1 MNLILLGAPGAGK
14 GTQSKLLQE
23 KWKIPQISTGDM
35 LRAAKQAKTPLGLQ
49 AETFMNAGKLVP
61 DEVVIGLIRER
72 LAAPDTARGFI
83 LDGFPRTV
91 AQAEALGGLL
101 KDLNRRLD
109 AVVNLEVPEAELV
122 ERLTGRR
129 TCSNC
134 GTGFHLVFSPPR
146 QAGFCDRCGGSLIQ
160 REDDQEATIRR
171 RLKVYLE
178 QTAPLVAY
186 YERAGLLKSA
196 SGIGSTGEVFGRLS
210 SIVDGLSIAG
220 ATG

>member
-49 AETFMNAGKLVP
+49 AESYMNAGKLVP

-72 LAAPDTARGFI
+72 LAQPDTREGFI

-91 AQAEALGGLL
+91 AQAEALGALL
-101 KDLNRRLD
+101 KELNRSLG
-109 AVVNLEVPEAELV
+109 AVVNLAVPEAELV

-129 TCSNC
+129 TCSKC
-134 GTGFHLVFSPPR
+134 GTGYHLHFSPPKR
-146 QAGFCDRCGGSLIQ
+146 EGVCDRCGGELIQ
-160 REDDQEATIRR
+160 REDDQEATIRK
-171 RLKVYLE
+171 RLKVYEE
-178 QTAPLVAY
+178 QTSPLVDY
-186 YERAGLLKSA
+186 YQRAGLLRESA
-196 SGIGSTGEVFGRLS
+196 GIGTTEEVFGRLVG
-210 SIVDGLSIAG
+210 ILEGLG
-220 ATG
+220 KR

>member
-23 KWKIPQISTGDM
+23 KWNIPQISTGDM
-35 LRAAKQAKTPLGLQ
+35 LRAAKQAKTPLGLK

-91 AQAEALGGLL
+91 AQAEALGDLL

-134 GTGFHLVFSPPR
+134 GTGFHLRFSPPR
-146 QAGFCDRCGGSLIQ
+146 QTGVCDRCGGSLIQ
-160 REDDQEATIRR
+160 REDDQEATIRL

-186 YERAGLLKSA
+186 YEKAGLLRGA
-196 SGIGSTGEVFGRLS
+196 SGIGSTEEVFARLS

>member
-23 KWKIPQISTGDM
+23 KWNIPQISTGDM
-35 LRAAKQAKTPLGLQ
+35 LRAAKQAKTPLGLK
-49 AETFMNAGKLVP
+49 AESFMNAGKLVP

-72 LAAPDTARGFI
+72 LAAPDTAGGFI

-129 TCSNC
+129 TCPNC

-146 QAGFCDRCGGSLIQ
+146 QAGVCDRCGGSLIQ

-178 QTAPLVAY
+178 QTAPLAAY
-186 YERAGLLKSA
+186 YERAGLLKGA
-196 SGIGSTGEVFGRLS
+196 SGIGSTEEVFARLS
-210 SIVDGLSIAG
+210 SIVDGLSK
-220 ATG
+220 

>member
-23 KWKIPQISTGDM
+23 KWNIPQISTGDM

-49 AETFMNAGKLVP
+49 AEIFMNAGKLVP

-72 LAAPDTARGFI
+72 LAAPDTAKGFI

-122 ERLTGRR
+122 ERLTGRW

-134 GTGFHLVFSPPR
+134 GTGFHLRFSPPK
-146 QAGFCDRCGGSLIQ
+146 QEGTCDRCGGGLIQ

-186 YERAGLLKSA
+186 YERAGQLKSLP
-196 SGIGSTGEVFGRLS
+196 GIGSTDEVFGKLS
-210 SIVDGLSIAG
+210 SIVDGLSK
-220 ATG
+220 

>member
-49 AETFMNAGKLVP
+49 AESYMNAGKLVP

-72 LAAPDTARGFI
+72 LAQPDTREGFI

-91 AQAEALGGLL
+91 AQAEALGALL
-101 KDLNRRLD
+101 KELNRSLG
-109 AVVNLEVPEAELV
+109 AVVNLAVPEAELV

-129 TCSNC
+129 TCSKC
-134 GTGFHLVFSPPR
+134 GTGYHLHFSPPKR
-146 QAGFCDRCGGSLIQ
+146 EGVCDRCGGELIQ
-160 REDDQEATIRR
+160 REDDQEATIRK
-171 RLKVYLE
+171 RLKVYEE
-178 QTAPLVAY
+178 QTAPLVDY
-186 YERAGLLKSA
+186 YQRADLLRESA
-196 SGIGSTGEVFGRLS
+196 GIGTTEEVFGRLVG
-210 SIVDGLSIAG
+210 ILEGLG
-220 ATG
+220 KR